1 MERRLG
7 ELRKQIIEELSWLAQ
22 LAKDAFQLINSCM
35 AVEFIKNRIM
45 RSRWFQM
52 LGRTLLKWQQDEC
65 LEMGAALAYY
75 AIFSLFPIILV
86 VLSIVGLVLGPNTM
100 AYNQIL
106 FFAQEALPPDAF
118 QVVERT
124 LQEFHSGSTSASII
138 GFGILLFTA
147 SGFFGALS
155 RSFDKIW
162 RVPPRNQSG
171 GNVVEIALNFIWQR
185 LFAFLLVISSSSL
198 IFISLMSNIAIDTLL
213 KMLDQ
218 FNQRINF
225 ITIDQVALLPLLQL
239 GVSFL
244 TLTLVVMILF
254 KILPSTRVAWGDI
267 WLGALITA
275 ILWVILQQLI
285 SNSVISLGSR
295 FRSYGVV
302 GGVMVLMLWI
312 YLTSQIFFLGG
323 EFTYVYA
330 HVFGSRRNV
339 KLPHSKS

>member
-1 MERRLG
+1 MAF
-7 ELRKQIIEELSWLAQ
+7 EL
-22 LAKDAFQLINSCM
+22 
-35 AVEFIKNRIM
+35 IKKRIVQ
-45 RSRWFQM
+45 SRWVKM

-75 AIFSLFPIILV
+75 AMFSLFPIILV
-86 VLSIVGLVLGPNTM
+86 ILSVVGLVLGPSTA

-106 FFAQEALPPDAF
+106 YFAQEALPPDAF
-118 QVVERT
+118 QIVERT
-124 LQEFHSGSTSASII
+124 LREFHSGSTSASII

-155 RSFDKIW
+155 RAFDKIW
-162 RVPPRNQSG
+162 RVPPRNQDN
-171 GNVVEIALNFIWQR
+171 GNFIEIALNFLWQR
-185 LFAFLLVISSSSL
+185 LFAFLLVISSSGL
-198 IFISLMSNIAIDTLL
+198 IFISLMSNIAIDTLM
-213 KMLDQ
+213 KVLDR

-225 ITIDQVALLPLLQL
+225 ITFDQVSLLPVIQL

-244 TLTLVVMILF
+244 ILTLVVMVLY
-254 KILPSTRVAWGDI
+254 KILPSTAIAWGDI

-275 ILWVILQQLI
+275 LLWVVLQQLI

-330 HVFGSRRNV
+330 HVFGSRRHS
-339 KLPHSKS
+339 KLPKVE